1 MKVDLLLP
9 ELDVPLSGG
18 GKSPGER
25 PVSKA
30 AEEKVADLERR
41 LGAAETAGQHKDVAV
56 EALVLLEQ
64 AVAAKSMDY
73 AARLADMAFA
83 AAQIELARAD
93 EAGKRCPATGRG
105 DAEAEVGTG

>member
-9 ELDVPLSGG
+9 ELDVPISGG

-56 EALVLLEQ
+56 EALALLEK

-73 AARLADMAFA
+73 AVRLADMAFA
-83 AAQIELARAD
+83 AARKSNSPVLMKQANAARQQV
-93 EAGKRCPATGRG
+93 EAMRKQK
-105 DAEAEVGTG
+105 